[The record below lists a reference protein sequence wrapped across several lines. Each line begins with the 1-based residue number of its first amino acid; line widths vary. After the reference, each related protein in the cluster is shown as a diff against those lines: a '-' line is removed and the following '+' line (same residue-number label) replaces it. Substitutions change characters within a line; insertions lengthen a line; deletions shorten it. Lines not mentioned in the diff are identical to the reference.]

1 MPQPDPHELT
11 MALESLRAGEQEQ
24 FQQLLPLV
32 YDELRLIA
40 RRQMSGERI
49 EHTLQPTA
57 LVHEA
62 YLRLAGGAEL
72 GWENRAHFFAV
83 AARAMRHV
91 LVDFARRKGAD
102 KRGGGLQRVSLHDEL
117 AADLPDSD
125 FDLLDLHESLEKLS
139 GLDATLGRI
148 VELRFFG
155 GLTLDEVANV
165 VGFSR
170 RKVAS
175 EWAFARTWLARELAE
190 GGK

>member
-1 MPQPDPHELT
+1 MSRPDPHELT
-11 MALESLRAGEQEQ
+11 LALDSLRAGERQQ
-24 FQQLLPLV
+24 FELLLPLV
-32 YDELRLIA
+32 YNELRVIA
-40 RRQMSGERI
+40 SRQMSGERV

-72 GWENRAHFFAV
+72 GWANRAHFFAA
-83 AARAMRHV
+83 AARAMRQV

-102 KRGGGLQRVSLHDEL
+102 KRGGGLQRVSLHEDLAPEL
-117 AADLPDSD
+117 PGSD

-155 GLTLDEVANV
+155 GLTLDEVADV
-165 VGFSR
+165 VGYSR

-175 EWAFARTWLARELAE
+175 EWAFARTWLARELTGE
-190 GGK
+190 S

>member
-1 MPQPDPHELT
+1 MSRPDPHELT
-11 MALESLRAGEQEQ
+11 LALDSLRAGEQQQ
-24 FQQLLPLV
+24 FELLLPLV
-32 YDELRLIA
+32 YNELRVIA
-40 RRQMSGERI
+40 SRQMSGEKV

-72 GWENRAHFFAV
+72 GWANRAHFFAA
-83 AARAMRHV
+83 AARAMRQV

-102 KRGGGLQRVSLHDEL
+102 KRGGGLQRVSLHEDLASEL
-117 AADLPDSD
+117 PSSD

-139 GLDATLGRI
+139 GLDANLGRI

-155 GLTLDEVANV
+155 GLTLDEVADV

-175 EWAFARTWLARELAE
+175 EWAFARTWLARELTE
-190 GGK
+190 EN